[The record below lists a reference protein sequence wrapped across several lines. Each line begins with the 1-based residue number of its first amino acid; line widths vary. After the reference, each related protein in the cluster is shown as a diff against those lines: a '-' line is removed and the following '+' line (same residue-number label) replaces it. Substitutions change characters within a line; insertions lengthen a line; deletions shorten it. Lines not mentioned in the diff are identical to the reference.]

1 MTLAAAP
8 GTPTFQPTETKPTNP
23 KDQAATD
30 RIDLS
35 CVPQTVVVHL
45 AHAFTEG
52 DFKYGAYNYRDA
64 GVSARIYIGALFRHV
79 FKWFN
84 GEDHD
89 PKTGV
94 HHLASACACLA
105 VILDAQLCG
114 KLTDDRP
121 PRAPIAD
128 LINEMEPKVG
138 MLRRLFGHLKP
149 KKYTIN
155 GTIDPQ

>member
-1 MTLAAAP
+1 MLVANP
-8 GTPTFQPTETKPTNP
+8 DTPTITPTETKPTNP
-23 KDQAATD
+23 KDAQATD

-35 CVPQTVVVHL
+35 CVPQTAIVHM

-52 DFKYGAYNYRDA
+52 DLKYGAYNYREA
-64 GVSARIYIGALFRHV
+64 GVSVRIYIGALFRHV

-94 HHLASACACLA
+94 HHLANALACLA

-121 PRAPIAD
+121 PRAPISQ
-128 LINEMEPKVG
+128 LITEMEPKVG
-138 MLRRLFGHLKP
+138 FLRKMLGHLKP

-155 GTIDPQ
+155 GVVEPK